1 MHSVVG
7 DGVRV
12 EALEVLSG
20 FRRALY
26 DCFGRRAD
34 ALFEAVDAVL
44 CPDGPVTSL
53 AELSLAAVFGRGHGA
68 LYDALNGGVVEF
80 ERLRRVVAGLVL
92 PRGSDGGLRLA
103 VDVSAWPRPDAET
116 SPDRCHCHRPCR
128 CDGVRQTIPGWP
140 YQVIAALESGRSS
153 WTAVLD
159 AVRLGP
165 DDDVTVVTQAQIRG
179 LVGRL
184 VAAGAYRDG
193 DPPVVIVM
201 DSGYDIVRLSFL
213 LSDLPVT
220 LVGRIVSTRVFY
232 GPPGPRRGEHPGRRP
247 RHGARAELQQPT
259 TLGEPAL
266 THVQDHDRYGYVL
279 VEAWGGLHPKLER
292 RAAWAQH
299 EGALPTVTGTVIRIR
314 AGRLPGDR
322 DPDPVWLFT
331 TGPMTRD
338 TLNTYWRTYLR
349 RFDLEHTFRFFK
361 QHLAWTRPRL
371 RDPRAADRW
380 TWLVCAAYTQLRLAR
395 TLTQDLRRPWE
406 KPTDRGQH
414 PSPLR
419 VRRGYRR
426 LRPKLADPAR
436 AAKATRPGP
445 GRPRGSRSGPAPRH
459 PVGKKQQKKDTPRR
473 GGAINQP

>member
-1 MHSVVG
+1 MTSVV
-7 DGVRV
+7 DADVRV

-20 FRRALY
+20 FRRVLY

-53 AELSLAAVFGRGHGA
+53 AELSLAAVYQRGHGA
-68 LYDALNGGVVEF
+68 LYGALNRGDIQFG
-80 ERLRRVVAGLVL
+80 RLRRAVAALVL
-92 PRGSDGGLRLA
+92 PRGSDGALRLA
-103 VDVSAWPRPDAET
+103 VDVSPWPRPDAET
-116 SPDRCHCHRPCR
+116 SPERCHCYRPCR
-128 CDGVRQTIPGWP
+128 CDGVRQTVPGWP
-140 YQVIAALESGRSS
+140 YSVICALESGRSS
-153 WTAVLD
+153 WAAVLD

-165 DDDVTVVTQAQIRG
+165 DDDATVVTEAQIRE

-184 VAAGAYRDG
+184 VEAGQGRAG
-193 DPPVVIVM
+193 DPDILVVM

-213 LSDLPVT
+213 LADLPVV

-232 GPPGPRRGEHPGRRP
+232 GPPGPRRGDHPGRAP
-247 RHGARAELQQPT
+247 RHGARAELQLPG

-266 THVQDHDRYGYVL
+266 TTLQEHHRYGHVI

-292 RAAWAQH
+292 RTAWAGH
-299 EGALPTVTGTVIRIR
+299 EGTPPIVAGSVMRVR

-331 TGPMTRD
+331 TGPLTWDLM
-338 TLNTYWRTYLR
+338 NTYWRTYLR

-361 QHLAWTRPRL
+361 QHLGWTRPRL
-371 RDPRAADRW
+371 RDPHAADRW
-380 TWLVCAAYTQLRLAR
+380 TWLVIAAHTQLRLAR

-406 KPTDRGQH
+406 KPTQRGHH

-426 LRPKLADPAR
+426 LCPILAHPAR

-445 GRPRGSRSGPAPRH
+445 GRPPGSGSGPAPRY

>member
-1 MHSVVG
+1 MNSVVG
-7 DGVRV
+7 LDARV

-20 FRRALY
+20 FRRVLY
-26 DCFGRRAD
+26 GCFSRRAD

-68 LYDALNGGVVEF
+68 LYGALNCGVVEF
-80 ERLRRVVAGLVL
+80 DRLRRVVAGLGL
-92 PRGSDGGLRLA
+92 PRASDGGLRLA
-103 VDVSAWPRPDAET
+103 VDVSPWPRPDAET
-116 SPDRCHCHRPCR
+116 SPLRCHCHRPCR

-140 YQVIAALESGRSS
+140 YSIIAALESGRSS

-165 DDDVTVVTQAQIRG
+165 QDDATVVTEAQVRA

-184 VAAGAYRDG
+184 VAAGAWKNG
-193 DPPVVIVM
+193 DPLIVVAM

-213 LSDLPVT
+213 LADLPVV
-220 LVGRIVSTRVFY
+220 LVGRIVSSRVFY
-232 GPPGPRRGEHPGRRP
+232 GPPGARRGDHPGRAP
-247 RHGARAELQQPT
+247 RHGARAELARPG

-266 THVQDHDRYGYVL
+266 SHLQEHERYGQVI
-279 VEAWGGLHPKLER
+279 VEAWAALHPKLER
-292 RAAWAQH
+292 RAAWAEHQGPVPIV
-299 EGALPTVTGTVIRIR
+299 EGSVIRIR
-314 AGRLPGDR
+314 AARLPGDR
-322 DPDPVWLFT
+322 DPDPIWLFT
-331 TGPMTRD
+331 TGPLTLD
-338 TLNTYWRTYLR
+338 LLNTYWRTYLR

-361 QHLAWTRPRL
+361 QHLGWTRPRP

-380 TWLVCAAYTQLRLAR
+380 TWLVIAAHTQLRLAR
-395 TLTQDLRRPWE
+395 DLTEDLRRPWE
-406 KPTDRGQH
+406 KPTQRGHH

-436 AAKATRPGP
+436 PAKATRPGP